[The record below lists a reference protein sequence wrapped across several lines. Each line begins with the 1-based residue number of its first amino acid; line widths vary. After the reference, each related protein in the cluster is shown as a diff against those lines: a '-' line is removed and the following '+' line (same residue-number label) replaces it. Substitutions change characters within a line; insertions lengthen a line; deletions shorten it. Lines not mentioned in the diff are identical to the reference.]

1 MRIVSS
7 ASVCQGRG
15 GSKEVS
21 DAELALE
28 GTSSAHC
35 LHAGGTLGVLPTGKK
50 IVSMGI
56 IHSSMPKH
64 KRLRQQKRM
73 PVFQWSIE
81 EKSKGT
87 KDNTPSIPI
96 YSSWF

>member
-56 IHSSMPKH
+56 INSSMPKH